1 MEVQL
6 QYNESKITVPL
17 KYNDN
22 TMKVQGQYHESKM
35 TVPWKYNDSTTKEP

>member
-1 MEVQL
+1 MT
-6 QYNESKITVPL
+6 IPW
-17 KYNDN
+17 KYKDS